1 MRIVT
6 GLVCG
11 LLLLAGCAHS
21 KPRPG
26 GAPPPV
32 KKNSPPA
39 VIKPDL
45 KPVGRVEMV
54 NREARFVVLSFPPG
68 RLPQPGEHWCV
79 NHRGMKVGEVKISGP
94 RRDVDTVADLIA
106 GEANVGD
113 DVAPE

>member
-6 GLVCG
+6 GLLCG
-11 LLLLAGCAHS
+11 LLLLAGCAHP

-26 GAPPPV
+26 GAPPTV
-32 KKNSPPA
+32 TKNSQPP

-68 RLPQPGEHWCV
+68 RIPPPGELCRV
-79 NHRGMKVGEVKISGP
+79 NHRGLKVGEVKISGP
-94 RRDVDTVADLIA
+94 QRDLDTVADLIA
-106 GEANVGD
+106 GEASVGD